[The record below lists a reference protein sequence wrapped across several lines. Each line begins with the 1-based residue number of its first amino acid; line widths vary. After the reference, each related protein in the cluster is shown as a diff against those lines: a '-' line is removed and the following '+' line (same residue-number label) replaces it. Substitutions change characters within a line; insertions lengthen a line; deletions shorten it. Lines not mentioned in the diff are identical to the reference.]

1 MKSPFTGGTC
11 TLKHEMREV
20 TYRKE
25 TYKYMAQYWVCDDT
39 QEEFTTTEQDGAS
52 IAQVYNQYRSK
63 YGIPFPDE
71 IRATREQ
78 YGLSAIKM
86 SQLLGMGDNQY
97 RLYENGEVPNLSN
110 GRMLRSISN
119 PKVMLDLVKSCQN
132 IISEREFYRI
142 TKHLQSL
149 IAQSD
154 LYRIQQYEET
164 RIFPP
169 CRNEDNGF
177 ASLSLPRLQNLLLLI
192 LNKCGNVWVTK
203 MNKLLFYIDFASYRD
218 YGMAITGLTYRA
230 IDYGPVPEKW
240 DRVYSQFD
248 SIRQEP
254 RSIGDYDGC
263 VLLTDQKADE
273 TLFSEQEI
281 KVINHVCETFK
292 NSSSRDL
299 SAISHLEDAWALN
312 HENAQRIPFLQAFT
326 LKAV

>member
-71 IRATREQ
+71 IRAIREK

-86 SQLLGMGDNQY
+86 SQILGMGDNQY

-119 PKVMLDLVKSCQN
+119 PKVMLDLVESCQN
-132 IISEREFYRI
+132 LISERELNKT
-142 TKHLQSL
+142 TKHLQTL

-154 LYRIQQYEET
+154 QYRIQQYEAT

-177 ASLSLPRLQNLLLLI
+177 ASLSLPRLKNLLLLI
-192 LNKCGNVWVTK
+192 LNKCGEVWVTK

-218 YGMAITGLTYRA
+218 YGMAISGLTYRA
-230 IDYGPVPEKW
+230 IDYGPVPERW

-263 VLLTDQKADE
+263 VLLTEKNADE
-273 TLFSEQEI
+273 TLFTEQEL
-281 KVINHVCETFK
+281 KVIDHICETFK
-292 NSSSRDL
+292 NCSSRDL
-299 SAISHLEDAWALN
+299 SAISHFEEAWALN